1 VRERESVEE
10 FLREGAHPVWRD
22 VSSAV
27 VEDVEAEATV
37 FTRDEGVVAGVG
49 EACTVFSKLGAEP
62 NPRLADGEN
71 VDASDVIME
80 PSGDC
85 VALLRGERLA
95 LNLLG
100 SMSGIASATRDC
112 VEAVEETGAD
122 TTVAA
127 TRKTTPGYRDFEK
140 RAVCLG
146 GGDPHRHDLTDAV
159 MLKENHLALVGLEEA
174 FRRAEKRAS
183 FTTKI
188 EVEAETIETAECAAE
203 LGADIVLLDN
213 MTPDE
218 VAKAVERLEGYGVTV
233 EASGGITHEN
243 VAEYARAGVDVVSM
257 GSLVHSSDWL
267 DLSMRVG

>member
-1 VRERESVEE
+1 MKRRERVEE
-10 FLREGAHPVWRD
+10 FLREDVSADWRD

-27 VEDVEAEATV
+27 VEGVEGEATV
-37 FTRDEGVVAGVG
+37 FTRDEGVVAGVE
-49 EACTVFSKLGAEP
+49 EACAVFSSLGAEP
-62 NPRLADGEN
+62 NPRVEDGES
-71 VDASDVIME
+71 VEASDVIME
-80 PSGDC
+80 PSSDG

-100 SMSGIASATRDC
+100 SMSGIATATREC
-112 VEAVEETGAD
+112 VERVDETEAD

-140 RAVCLG
+140 RAVRLG

-159 MLKENHLALVGLEEA
+159 MLKENHLELVGLEEA
-174 FRRAEKRAS
+174 FRRAEERAS

-188 EVEAETIETAECAAE
+188 EVEAEDLRTAERAAE

-218 VAKAVERLEGYGVTV
+218 VAEAVERLEVYNITV
-233 EASGGITHEN
+233 EASGGITREN
-243 VAEYARAGVDVVSM
+243 VAEYARAGADVVSM

-267 DLSMRVG
+267 DLSMRVE